1 MGIEFKTNS
10 GVLVLTEKKEKI
22 FIYLRVSTELQDEK
36 SQKTMINNFLKD
48 KSIEIIH
55 EFVDHAISG
64 KAGVDRPAFNEMLLR
79 LDEVDGLCVF
89 DYDRLTRDEERGIM
103 LMYEIRNKGKKV
115 YEARTNSILN
125 FEPMSERVL
134 TVLKSMMA
142 EEERKKIHARQAAGI
157 QTYKDKNG
165 RWGRKTKK
173 INWKKFDEYREL
185 NLSISS
191 IAKLFGISQKTMFRR
206 IKERNLDDSPK

>member
-1 MGIEFKTNS
+1 MSTKID
-10 GVLVLTEKKEKI
+10 KI

-36 SQKTMINNFLKD
+36 SQKTIIRDFLKD
-48 KSIEIIH
+48 KKVEIVH

-64 KAGVDRPAFNEMLLR
+64 KAGIERPSFNEMLLR

-103 LMYEIRNKGKKV
+103 LMYEIKNKQKKI
-115 YEARTNSILN
+115 YEARTNSVLN

-157 QTYKDKNG
+157 QTYKDENG

-173 INWKKFDEYREL
+173 INWKKFDEYIEL
-185 NLSISS
+185 GLSKSAIS
-191 IAKLFGISQKTMFRR
+191 KLFGISQKTMFRR
-206 IKERNLDDSPK
+206 IKERNLDDSSK